1 MRGLA
6 LRPRDS
12 AEPAWLPTPA
22 WAPQEQTLGGL
33 GHPWLLKWSHS
44 RQQPVT
50 GSVGQSRL
58 FPRGAPLVLRPVWR
72 SVPALSSL
80 RHARPPHRERLAES
94 RRFGAL
100 ARVLQSWLPCGHL
113 FQGLVPPLRGP
124 GEVAWRR
131 PRARPLLA
139 RGHLAGPRA
148 PGCLLPISSETPQV
162 RIFMSDATIFRCY
175 IDLKTNR
182 CASLWVIWA
191 LCLENSLS

>member
-1 MRGLA
+1 M
-6 LRPRDS
+6 
-12 AEPAWLPTPA
+12 
-22 WAPQEQTLGGL
+22 
-33 GHPWLLKWSHS
+33 KWSRS

-94 RRFGAL
+94 HRFGAL
-100 ARVLQSWLPCGHL
+100 ARVLQSWLPDFSLAGVRVPCFLVVICFRVSFRLCGGRAGWH
-113 FQGLVPPLRGP
+113 GGDRG
-124 GEVAWRR
+124 
-131 PRARPLLA
+131 ARPLLA
-139 RGHLAGPRA
+139 RGHLAGPQA

>member
-1 MRGLA
+1 MA
-6 LRPRDS
+6 PDPRVGTAGADPGR
-12 AEPAWLPTPA
+12 AR
-22 WAPQEQTLGGL
+22 APR
-33 GHPWLLKWSHS
+33 LLKWSRS

-72 SVPALSSL
+72 SGPALSSL

-124 GEVAWRR
+124 GGVAWRR
-131 PRARPLLA
+131 PRAQPLLA
-139 RGHLAGPRA
+139 RGHLAGPQA

-175 IDLKTNR
+175 IDLKMNR